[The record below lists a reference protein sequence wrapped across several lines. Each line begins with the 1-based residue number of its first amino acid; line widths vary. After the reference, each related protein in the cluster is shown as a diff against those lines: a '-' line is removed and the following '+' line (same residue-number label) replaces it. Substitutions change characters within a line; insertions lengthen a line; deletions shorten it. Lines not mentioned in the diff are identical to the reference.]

1 MDSRAVRYGPSD
13 TSTRDPPHLTTAPR
27 RSTCEQ
33 DVRRAAV
40 IRLLTMFELEYKPGS
55 VEDFDRLYQSSFNRI
70 LYTIYGI
77 LGDRAAAEDCTH
89 DAFVRAF
96 KAWKT
101 WKPDAPAEAW
111 LHRIAIN
118 VAYNHLRQRRMRE
131 VGELV
136 RRLGRPAPGEDP
148 AKLAQGGDLFRA
160 LRKLPPDQA
169 AAVVLR
175 HHHGYTNREIAFALG
190 APESTIASRLAKAKE
205 RLRDEL
211 SWPKS
216 REPKAQASRP
226 FVSQGD
232 ARVVLTDGRVE

>member
-1 MDSRAVRYGPSD
+1 MPMAEP
-13 TSTRDPPHLTTAPR
+13 A
-27 RSTCEQ
+27 
-33 DVRRAAV
+33 
-40 IRLLTMFELEYKPGS
+40 YKPGS
-55 VEDFDRLYQSSFNRI
+55 VEDFDRLYRSSFNRI
-70 LYTIYGI
+70 LYTLYGI

-118 VAYNHLRQRRMRE
+118 VAYSHLRQRRMRE

-136 RRLGRPAPGEDP
+136 RRLGRPGPSQDP
-148 AKLAQGGDLFRA
+148 AEIAEGGDLFRA

-190 APESTIASRLAKAKE
+190 APESTVASRLAKAKG
-205 RLRDEL
+205 RLREEL
-211 SWPKS
+211 KWS
-216 REPKAQASRP
+216 RPQESKAEARDP
-226 FVSQGD
+226 FVSQSEAG
-232 ARVVLTDGRVE
+232 VVLTDGPTG